1 MMQYWNKFLM
11 IVCCFTYLMMAPRVQ
26 AQTFSNDTSL
36 TEIETAFDN
45 DTATYTETY
54 AAGIEEE
61 QEKTSV
67 IENEDTILEHR
78 TIANSSWEKI
88 KNDKAFTYKKS
99 TTTVKRTSKSIN
111 LGKFFSADMFK
122 VIMFLFVISLAIFI
136 VYFILRDSNFNYF
149 KRSKKDNMSNIQQ
162 DIEDIETFTAWE
174 QALQNALA
182 AKDYRLAT
190 RILYLEVLQK
200 LSERGIIQYS
210 KNGTNWDYVSQLFQ
224 TQYLQNFTQLTHYF
238 DRVWYGYT
246 TINEFQ
252 YKMVENAFVNFKKE
266 IE

>member
-11 IVCCFTYLMMAPRVQ
+11 IVCCFAYLMMAPRVE

-36 TEIETAFDN
+36 AEIETAFEN
-45 DTATYTETY
+45 DTATYAETDV
-54 AAGIEEE
+54 AKIEEE
-61 QEKTSV
+61 QEETSL
-67 IENEDTILEHR
+67 IASEDTILEHR
-78 TIANSSWEKI
+78 AIANSSWEKI

-99 TTTVKRTSKSIN
+99 NTTVKRTSKSIN
-111 LGKFFSADMFK
+111 PGKLFSAAMFK
-122 VIMFLFVISLAIFI
+122 VIMFLLVISLAIFI
-136 VYFILRDSNFNYF
+136 LYIILRDSTFNYF
-149 KRSKKDNMSNIQQ
+149 KRNKNENKSNIHE
-162 DIEDIETFTAWE
+162 DIENIETFTAWE
-174 QALQNALA
+174 QALQHALA

-224 TQYLQNFTQLTHYF
+224 TQYLQKFTQLTHYF

-252 YKMVENAFVNFKKE
+252 YKTVENAFVNFKKE